1 MTLFGDRALH
11 GYLDERMCQLREEV
25 ESEDRNRL
33 LNVNET
39 QYIMYL
45 VEKYRVEP
53 LVFHVDRLTVSSRE
67 EMIAAERF
75 PPSAFV
81 RKGESNRKQVITLHL
96 PYSGHKE
103 LLSCSPRTRR
113 FWIPSVWQLDK
124 VWATDDE
131 VCFDVI
137 VLTDSPEPMKAEK
150 EPFLNCLKEQAER
163 VNAEVSSYNATLETV
178 AQRAVQPR
186 KRELLRQSKLVEALE
201 IPLRKAENVP
211 DTFAIPITPK
221 RMVIKP
227 EAPDSSYAPEPTIP
241 KEIYSQI
248 LKIVSET
255 GIAMERHPSIYGDKG
270 EEPLRDLFLM
280 VLCTHFTSVTG
291 ETFNNKGKTDIL
303 IQYEGENAF
312 IAECKF
318 WDGIKSYLETINQL
332 LRYLTWRDSKSAIL
346 CFVRKEELQ
355 PVLDQIESE
364 TQKHTCFV
372 KYHGK
377 QSESWFNFEFHLK
390 DDPTRSVHMA
400 VLCFHFPET

>member
-11 GYLDERMCQLREEV
+11 DYLDERMSQMREEV

-39 QYIMYL
+39 QYVMYL

-53 LVFHVDRLTVSSRE
+53 LAFYVDRLTVSDRE
-67 EMIAAERF
+67 ELIPAKRF
-75 PPSAFV
+75 PQSFFV
-81 RKGESNRKQVITLHL
+81 RSGESYRKQVITLHL

-124 VWATDDE
+124 VWATHDE

-137 VLTDSPEPMKAEK
+137 VLTDSPESMKVEK
-150 EPFLNCLKEQAER
+150 EPFLNHLNDQVER
-163 VNAEVSSYNATLETV
+163 VNAEVSSYNAALE
-178 AQRAVQPR
+178 AEARRAVQPR
-186 KRELLRQSKLVEALE
+186 KHELLRQSKLVESLE

-221 RMVIKP
+221 RMIIKP

-248 LKIVSET
+248 LKIISET
-255 GIAMERHPSIYGDKG
+255 GIAMERHPSIYRDKG

-291 ETFNNKGKTDIL
+291 ETFNKSGKTDIL
-303 IQYEGENAF
+303 VQHDGKTAF

-332 LRYLTWRDSKSAIL
+332 LDYLTWRDSKSAIL
-346 CFVRKEELQ
+346 CFVRNKELQ

-364 TQKHTCFV
+364 TPRHDCFV
-372 KYHGK
+372 KSHGT
-377 QSESWFNFEFHLK
+377 QSESWFNFELHLK
-390 DDPTRSVHMA
+390 DDPTRSVRLA